1 MESLFSLVGFLFIE
15 FSLYL
20 YAAQPTMSVYKKLK
34 KGFAQQKSKRYNFF
48 LFQQH
53 LFELVIYTAQ
63 FCRLMYCSLLFAGWC
78 TAPTFLPAHVLL
90 LLFCMF
96 MYCSHIFAGSC
107 TAPTFL
113 QAHVL
118 LPPLCRLMYCSHL
131 SAGSY
136 TAPSFLQAHV
146 LLPPFCKPMYCSHLF
161 ADPCTAPTFLQAYL
175 LLSPFWRSAIM
186 RTPGNCRSW
195 KLDIAHY
202 RIIT

>member
-34 KGFAQQKSKRYNFF
+34 KGFAQQKSKRYIFF

-90 LLFCMF
+90 LLFCRF

-118 LPPLCRLMYCSHL
+118 LPPFCRLIYCSL
-131 SAGSY
+131 LFAGSC
-136 TAPSFLQAHV
+136 TAPTFLQAHV
-146 LLPPFCKPMYCSHLF
+146 LLPRFCRPMYCSHLF
-161 ADPCTAPTFLQAYL
+161 AGLFTTIPILEVCDYENPWELPQLEIGHSALQDYNV
-175 LLSPFWRSAIM
+175 
-186 RTPGNCRSW
+186 T
-195 KLDIAHY
+195 
-202 RIIT
+202 

>member
-78 TAPTFLPAHVLL
+78 TAPTLLPAHVLL
-90 LLFCMF
+90 LLFCRF

-146 LLPPFCKPMYCSHLF
+146 LLPPFCKPMYCSHVF

-202 RIIT
+202 RI